1 VTTTGSGHG
10 VAPAAATFLFLTYD
24 PAAPSFRYRL
34 APVVGQLRSL
44 GHECM
49 TVHLS
54 SGRYGRRFWVLR
66 DALRAADVVV
76 IAKANLTPPEPR
88 MLRGWARRL
97 VFDFDDAIYLRRP
110 RAPGLPPG
118 DSRWRR
124 LKFARTCAAMDLV
137 IAGNEALA
145 AIAGRHAS
153 RVEVVPTPVDVS
165 RYRVSVPD
173 TGRSPTIVWVGRP
186 ENLDYLELIRPVLAR
201 LSARWPRLQLRIIC
215 SRFPDWHDVRIDRV
229 AWSAENEVHG
239 LMTADIGVMPLADD
253 EWTRGKCA
261 FKLLQYAAAALPCVA
276 SDIGANRDAVLDG
289 VTGYLVT
296 SDDDWERSLSTLLES
311 EDRRTKFGLAGRLHI
326 ESKFDAE
333 VVSRR
338 TAQLLV
344 DLARHA

>member
-1 VTTTGSGHG
+1 VITRASGRDVT
-10 VAPAAATFLFLTYD
+10 PAVATFLFLTYD
-24 PAAPSFRYRL
+24 ATAPSFRYRL
-34 APVVGQLRSL
+34 APVVRQLRSL

-49 TVHLS
+49 TVQLS
-54 SGRYGRRFWVLR
+54 SGHYGRRLWALR
-66 DALRAADVVV
+66 HVIRAADVVV
-76 IAKANLTPPEPR
+76 IAKANLTPPEPH

-124 LKFARTCAAMDLV
+124 LKFARTCAAMHLV
-137 IAGNEALA
+137 LAGNEALA
-145 AIAGRHAS
+145 AIARRHAS

-165 RYRVSVPD
+165 RYRISVAD
-173 TGRSPTIVWVGRP
+173 TRRYPTIVWVGRP

-201 LSARWPRLQLRIIC
+201 LSARWPNLQLRVIC
-215 SRFPDWHDVRIDRV
+215 SKFPDWDDVKLDRV
-229 AWSAENEVHG
+229 GWSAENEVHG
-239 LMTADIGVMPLADD
+239 LRTADIGVMPLADD

-276 SDIGANRDAVLDG
+276 TDIGANRDAVLDG

-296 SDDDWERSLSTLLES
+296 SSDDWERALSTLLES
-311 EDRRTKFGLAGRLHI
+311 EDRRTMFGLAGRKHV
-326 ESKFDAE
+326 ESKFDVE